1 MNDFRLEWYDE
12 ELGMRI
18 QQHNWISPKGYYYR
32 QYDREDGTS
41 SIKFRISEK
50 SFISAVE
57 ELVNA

>member
-18 QQHNWISPKGYYYR
+18 QQHNWVSPKGYFYR

-41 SIKFRISEK
+41 GKIYRISEAAY
-50 SFISAVE
+50 ILALE